1 MKARR
6 FLFLL
11 IAVLAAVS
19 MLASCTSYRQPA
31 VAYAPMQAPQIV
43 TTSVE
48 VLNLVEGGT
57 LKILFD
63 RDSGKCQSLVVNGVE
78 AACDD
83 PKYAISLKETYFC
96 TSPDTDHP
104 ANTKVYNL
112 VNGDSKEV
120 YCGNVLF
127 LSEGTDIRFQADSAA
142 GNRACR
148 IIGRVLRCF

>member
-1 MKARR
+1 MKAVN

-19 MLASCTSYRQPA
+19 ILASCTSYRQPA
-31 VAYAPMQAPQIV
+31 VAYLPIQAPQIV

-48 VLNLVEGGT
+48 VSGLDEKGT
-57 LKILFD
+57 LKIIFD
-63 RDSGKCQSLVVNGVE
+63 RSSGRCQSLVVNGVE

-83 PKYAISLKETYFC
+83 PKYATPLKETYFC
-96 TSPDTDHP
+96 ARPDADHP

-112 VNGDSKEV
+112 VKGDSTEV

-127 LSEGTDIRFQADSAA
+127 LSEGADIRFQADEAA
-142 GNRACR
+142 ANRKCR
-148 IIGRVLRCF
+148 IIGGKWICF

>member
-1 MKARR
+1 MKARK

-31 VAYAPMQAPQIV
+31 VAYFPNQAPQIV

-48 VLNLVEGGT
+48 VSGVDEKGT
-57 LKILFD
+57 LKIIFD
-63 RDSGKCQSLVVNGVE
+63 RASGRCQSLVVNGVE

-83 PKYAISLKETYFC
+83 PRYAIPLKETYFC
-96 TSPDTDHP
+96 AQPDADHP

-112 VNGDSKEV
+112 VNGDSTEV
-120 YCGNVLF
+120 YCGNVLY
-127 LSEGTDIRFQADSAA
+127 LSEGTDIRFKADAA
-142 GNRACR
+142 SGNRICR
-148 IIGRVLRCF
+148 VIGGVLRCF

>member
-1 MKARR
+1 MKARN

-11 IAVLAAVS
+11 IALLAAVS

-31 VAYAPMQAPQIV
+31 VAYAPIRAPQIV

-48 VLNLVEGGT
+48 VSGLDEKGT
-57 LKILFD
+57 LKIIFD
-63 RDSGKCQSLVVNGVE
+63 RSSGRCQSLVVNGVE

-83 PKYAISLKETYFC
+83 PKYATPLKETYFC
-96 TSPDTDHP
+96 ARPDADHP

-112 VNGDSKEV
+112 VKGDSTEV

-127 LSEGTDIRFQADSAA
+127 LSEGADIRYQADSAA
-142 GNRACR
+142 ENRKCR
-148 IIGRVLRCF
+148 IIGGVVICF